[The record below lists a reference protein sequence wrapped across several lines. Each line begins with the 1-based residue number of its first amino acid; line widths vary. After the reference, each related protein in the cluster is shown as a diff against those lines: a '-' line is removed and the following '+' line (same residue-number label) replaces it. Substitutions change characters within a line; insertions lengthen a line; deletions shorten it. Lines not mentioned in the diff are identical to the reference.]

1 MKTTALT
8 ILFCVTLLTAC
19 EQSGEPSGTAGGD
32 MNESATGAGDTAST
46 AEELV
51 DQAGVEIESAVESAK
66 ETAAELAADAKQ
78 QADAAI
84 DAVQETAAAAAE
96 KTAETVAA
104 VTRSDAGK
112 GESVYKSSCFA
123 CHGTGAAGAPK
134 LGDSSAWTARIAQG
148 NAVLAQHAIE
158 GYKGATGYMP
168 PKGGYSNLSD
178 QDVTLAVEYMVSQV
192 K

>member
-1 MKTTALT
+1 MKTTTLT
-8 ILFCVTLLTAC
+8 ILFCCALLTAC
-19 EQSGEPSGTAGGD
+19 EKSGEPAGTAGGD
-32 MNESATGAGDTAST
+32 MNESAAGAGDTAST
-46 AEELV
+46 AKEII
-51 DQAGVEIESAVESAK
+51 DQTAVEIESAVQSAK

-78 QADAAI
+78 QADAAA
-84 DAVQETAAAAAE
+84 DAAEETAAAAVE
-96 KTAETVAA
+96 KTTETIAA
-104 VTRSDAGK
+104 VTGSDTGK

-134 LGDSSAWTARIAQG
+134 LGDSAAWTARIAQG

-168 PKGGYSNLSD
+168 PKGGYSHLSD